1 MHLSDMSGGIEVG
14 IPTTSGGEV
23 WAEISYG
30 RITSPTGRV
39 EGTVHVL
46 HDLTQRKAIE
56 RLKDEFIS
64 MISHELRTPLNHIKG
79 FATTLLQ
86 TDVEWDA
93 ATQRDFLASI
103 DREIDRLTHL
113 IDQILDMSRLEA
125 GWLPMRQVRCA
136 VCDLV
141 DGALQRAQRLT
152 AGRPVHLDVQ
162 AGLPALLADDHEI
175 ELVLIN
181 LIENAV
187 KYSEPG
193 TPIALEAERQGGQ
206 VVFTVGDQ
214 GVGISAEHLERV
226 FERFYRVDDHGRQA
240 AGTGLGLAI
249 CKRIVEAHGGRIWVA
264 SRPGA
269 GARFSFSLPIDGA
282 GSSR

>member
-1 MHLSDMSGGIEVG
+1 MSGGIEVG

-103 DREIDRLTHL
+103 DREHDRSEEPRWRSGACSQLLERGCQPRGHL
-113 IDQILDMSRLEA
+113 H
-125 GWLPMRQVRCA
+125 P
-136 VCDLV
+136 
-141 DGALQRAQRLT
+141 LQHVIYCRYSAK
-152 AGRPVHLDVQ
+152 
-162 AGLPALLADDHEI
+162 LLARQQHT
-175 ELVLIN
+175 
-181 LIENAV
+181 AV
-187 KYSEPG
+187 FDRY
-193 TPIALEAERQGGQ
+193 AQ
-206 VVFTVGDQ
+206 VEQ
-214 GVGISAEHLERV
+214 
-226 FERFYRVDDHGRQA
+226 
-240 AGTGLGLAI
+240 
-249 CKRIVEAHGGRIWVA
+249 
-264 SRPGA
+264 
-269 GARFSFSLPIDGA
+269 
-282 GSSR
+282 